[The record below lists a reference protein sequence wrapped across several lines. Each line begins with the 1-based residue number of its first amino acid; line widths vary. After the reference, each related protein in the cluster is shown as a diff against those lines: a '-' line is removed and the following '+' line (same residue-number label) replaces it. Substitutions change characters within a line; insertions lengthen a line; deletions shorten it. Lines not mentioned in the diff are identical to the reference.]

1 MRLALVVIKEHAGGA
16 MQLGNNHT
24 LGAVDD
30 EGAVVGHQGDFPHV
44 DFLLLDVLDG
54 LAGGVLVVDYQTHLD
69 PQGTGISNATQLA
82 LADIKHRRAEFVVNV
97 FQCRVAAVADDREHR
112 FKGRVQAVVAALLEW
127 YALLGELPVRI
138 ELDRK
143 QVWNI
148 HHVRQ
153 FAEVLA
159 NTFFLSVRVCHQYS
173 PACLASRRPAG
184 GKRGS

>member
-1 MRLALVVIKEHAGGA
+1 MTRAEQLARGVGLALVVVEEYAGRTV
-16 MQLGNNHT
+16 QLGDDNA
-24 LGAVDD
+24 LGAIDH
-30 EGAVVGHQGDFPHV
+30 EGAVVGHQGNFPHV

-54 LAGGVLVVDYQTHLD
+54 LAGGVLVVNDQTDLD
-69 PQGTGISNATQLA
+69 PQRTGVGNAAQLT
-82 LADIKHRRAEFVVNV
+82 LIDIEHRRAELVVNV
-97 FQCRVAAVADDREHR
+97 LQRRIAAVADDREHR
-112 FKGRVQAVVAALLEW
+112 FEGRVQAVVAALLEW

-153 FAEVLA
+153 LAEVLA

-173 PACLASRRPAG
+173 PA
-184 GKRGS
+184 